1 MLHLGVESSVIINI
15 LKRDNPGHSEV
26 ACLEVLSSWLNA
38 KPGTGVAERT
48 WRSVLEAL
56 ETSAHRQLADAPK
69 REHFGESSEDPHS
82 EPTSA
87 GVCAAGLWRECTCY
101 RHFRRF
107 CHLCTSCVL

>member
-1 MLHLGVESSVIINI
+1 MESSVIDT
-15 LKRDNPGHSEV
+15 LKRISRNQSEE
-26 ACLEVLSSWLNA
+26 ACLGVFNSWLNA

-56 ETSAHRQLADAPK
+56 ETSAHRQLADALK

-107 CHLCTSCVL
+107 CHLCTTCVL

>member
-1 MLHLGVESSVIINI
+1 MFHLGVKSAVIDI
-15 LKRDNPGHSEV
+15 LKGDNPGQSEE
-26 ACLEVLSSWLNA
+26 ASRRVLNSWLKA
-38 KPGTGVAERT
+38 KPGISVAERT
-48 WRSVLEAL
+48 WCSVLEAL
-56 ETSAHRQLADAPK
+56 ETTGHKQLADTLK

-107 CHLCTSCVL
+107 SHLRTSCVL